1 MDKILATRETV
12 NSQIQGMLLNL
23 EKLKAL
29 LPMYKYRGVH
39 SVKEPLLLK
48 VTTRLYRMKPCN
60 NTSLQNQAT
69 LQVYVRKGKLLRKIR
84 MT

>member
-1 MDKILATRETV
+1 MDKVLATRETV
-12 NSQIQGMLLNL
+12 SSQIQDMPLNL
-23 EKLKAL
+23 EKLLAL

-39 SVKEPLLLK
+39 SVKGLLLLK

-69 LQVYVRKGKLLRKIR
+69 LRVYVRKEKWLRKIR